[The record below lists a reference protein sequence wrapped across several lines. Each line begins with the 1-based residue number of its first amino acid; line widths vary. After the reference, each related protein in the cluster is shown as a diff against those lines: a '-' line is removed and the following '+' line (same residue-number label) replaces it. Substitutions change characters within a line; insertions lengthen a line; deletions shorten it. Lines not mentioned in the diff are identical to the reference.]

1 MTRRVRRIGAISM
14 NLDFLAR
21 KREGLVA
28 KANEILQRART
39 DERALTTDELTEHG
53 DILTQVGQVD
63 ATLRQFDAAAAVQV
77 AAENPAL
84 AARAIVPGARQPET
98 PVEARVK
105 GHKTDEYRTAFEK
118 WVRTG
123 DQSELRFLAVGTDT
137 AGGHLVPDNWYGRII
152 TKLDELNVMRSEA
165 VGATKFKTSTG
176 ILHIPVENA
185 LGTAAW
191 TAEGALYNESE
202 DTYSEVLLDAHKA
215 TRRVKVSEEL
225 LADSEFDIE
234 SLIANSFARS
244 FAILEEAAF
253 VNGDG
258 SGKPRG
264 FLQDADL
271 GKTATATNAIT
282 FDELSNLFSS
292 VKTPY
297 RNRGVFLMND
307 ATIQALS
314 LIKTG
319 VSGDLSY
326 LWRRSLQDGTPLT
339 LFGRPVIATSSMPT
353 MATGNKSV
361 AFGDFSYFL
370 IATRSSMP
378 VLRLNEIYRD
388 YGLIGFIGNLRVDS
402 ELTLSEAVKYLVQA

>member
-1 MTRRVRRIGAISM
+1 MAVRLEGYVM
-14 NLDFLAR
+14 NLDFLAN
-21 KREGLVA
+21 KREALVA

-39 DERALTTDELTEHG
+39 DKRALTDAEGTEH
-53 DILTQVGQVD
+53 DDVLLQIKQVD
-63 ATLRQFDAAAAVQV
+63 ATLRRFDAQAAAEI
-77 AAENPAL
+77 AAENPAQ
-84 AARAIVPGARQPET
+84 AARAIVPGAPADA
-98 PVEARVK
+98 PVEARAK
-105 GHKTDEYRTAFEK
+105 DHTSPEYRKAFVK

-123 DQSELRFLAVGTDT
+123 DASELRFLAVGTDT
-137 AGGHLVPDNWYGRII
+137 AGGHLVPDDWYSRIVM
-152 TKLDELNVMRSEA
+152 KMDELNVMRSPA
-165 VGATKFKTSTG
+165 VGATKFTTTTG
-176 ILHIPVENA
+176 VLHIPVENA

-202 DTYSEVLLDAHKA
+202 DTFSEVLLDAHKA

-225 LADSEFDIE
+225 LADSMFDIE
-234 SLIANSFARS
+234 AWLAQSFARS

-264 FLQDADL
+264 FLQDAAL

-282 FDELSNLFSS
+282 FDELANLFSS

-339 LFGRPVIATSSMPT
+339 LFGRPVIPTSSMPT

-361 AFGDFSYFL
+361 AFGDFSYFY
-370 IATRSSMP
+370 IATRGSLP
-378 VLRLNEIYRD
+378 ILRLNEIYRD